1 MSARVLV
8 VDDIAANV
16 RLLEAKLLVEYY
28 EVLTANDGES
38 ALETV
43 SRAMPDIV
51 LLDVMMPG
59 MDGFEVCRRIKE
71 NPETGHIP
79 VVMVTALSEV
89 SDRINGLKAGADDFL
104 TKPVNDLAL
113 FARIRSL
120 VRLKRAMDEWR
131 ARESTFTQFGL
142 ADQQFSEDEDLSLLQ
157 ILLLADDYGPS
168 QRIAETLSEEGYS
181 VTHST
186 STDDAAVRAMD
197 GDYHLILADDRVGG
211 DDVLRFCSQLRSNEA
226 TRHGPILITLD
237 DGDNERLAKA
247 LDLGVND
254 YLVRPVNRDEL
265 IARARTQI
273 RRKQIEDDLRRQYE
287 QSLTAAVTDS
297 LTGLY
302 NRRYLETHFEEVMRD
317 LSGPAKPISIL
328 IMDVDHFKNVNDVH
342 GHAAGDLVLKGLAH
356 RVMGGIRGFD
366 TAIRLGGEE
375 FVVLMPNVDN
385 RAATGAANRLRSMV
399 EEQPFDIA
407 ENGDPLSITISIGVA
422 TCIAGEVSL
431 EEQLERADRALYAAK
446 NGGRNRVESAD
457 DPDQGSNSAGEPPSP
472 TAISA

>member
-28 EVLTANDGES
+28 EVLTANDGATALQIVAES
-38 ALETV
+38 
-43 SRAMPDIV
+43 MPDIV

-71 NPETGHIP
+71 DPVTAHIP

-89 SDRINGLKAGADDFL
+89 SDRVRGLEAGADDFL

-142 ADQQFSEDEDLSLLQ
+142 ADQAGAIDSDPSLVQ
-157 ILLLADDYGPS
+157 VMLLADDYGPS
-168 QRIAETLSEEGYS
+168 QRIHETLSEEGYS
-181 VTHST
+181 ITHCT
-186 STDDAAVRAMD
+186 STDEATEKAMS
-197 GDYHLILADDRVGG
+197 GEFHLILADDRVAGE
-211 DDVLRFCSQLRSNEA
+211 DVLRFCSQLRSNEA
-226 TRHGPILITLD
+226 TRHGPILIMLD
-237 DGDNERLAKA
+237 DGDSERLAKA

-254 YLVRPVNRDEL
+254 YLVRPVNKDEL
-265 IARARTQI
+265 TARARTQI
-273 RRKQIEDDLRRQYE
+273 RRKQVEDNLRRQYE
-287 QSLTAAVTDS
+287 NSLTAAVTDS

-302 NRRYLETHFEEVMRD
+302 NRRYLETHFEELGRD
-317 LSGPAKPISIL
+317 LGGSNKPITIL
-328 IMDVDHFKNVNDVH
+328 IIDVDHFKKVNDDY
-342 GHAAGDLVLKGLAH
+342 GHAAGDQVLRGLAK

-375 FVVLMPNVDN
+375 FVVLMPNVDS
-385 RAATGAANRLRSMV
+385 RVAFVAAERLRTMV
-399 EEQPFDIA
+399 EKEPFVIS
-407 ENGDPLSITISIGVA
+407 EEGDTLSATISIGVA
-422 TCIAGEVSL
+422 TGTAGDVKLVEL
-431 EEQLERADRALYAAK
+431 LERADQALYAAK

-457 DPDQGSNSAGEPPSP
+457 IRPSDDNGDPVQQALR
-472 TAISA
+472 A